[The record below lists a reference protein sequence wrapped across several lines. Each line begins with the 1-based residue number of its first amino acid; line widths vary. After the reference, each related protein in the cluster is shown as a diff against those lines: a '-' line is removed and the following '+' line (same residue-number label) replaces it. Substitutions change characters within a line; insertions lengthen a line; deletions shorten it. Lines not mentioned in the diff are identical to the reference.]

1 MTSLFGLFRLSSMTR
16 ATKDTD
22 SRVLDHERTVDLT
35 PYGASILAE
44 EDRPLLGEAIVAG
57 KAGALRAAYVMI
69 WLACAESLKRRF
81 RAAGQRDSAAATIAK
96 AIASRESNHKSVD
109 KFVLDKAKEYGF
121 LSDSEHTELAQ
132 IYELRCLYAHPYE
145 KVPSV
150 EQISNAAAAV
160 EANVLSRPLKLR
172 HHFGERLIKAL
183 VGDGSYLDDYAPT
196 VRKFAREIVLRL
208 DDQVHAWFLK
218 KYWPL
223 LEKIVDDPAMARFA
237 RRGEWFSKEFL
248 TEIGVSSVIS
258 HEEWH
263 DLVHQHPKMLMK
275 ICSDRPIF
283 ERIGERAQTSIVSLI
298 LSEATHTPS
307 LLRKLEVLDQ
317 DQVLSTRQQ
326 SLFRCYIMSID
337 IDALGATEL
346 SVASCF
352 GRVIAAL
359 KERNWY
365 VQNPAI
371 WLVESWSPEQIG
383 QLSEAKQGELG
394 RNVLQSAHGGAHAR
408 ISLSSGYKCQQLA
421 SRRHSRCTL
430 GVLRE

>member
-1 MTSLFGLFRLSSMTR
+1 
-16 ATKDTD
+16 
-22 SRVLDHERTVDLT
+22 
-35 PYGASILAE
+35 
-44 EDRPLLGEAIVAG
+44 
-57 KAGALRAAYVMI
+57 
-69 WLACAESLKRRF
+69 
-81 RAAGQRDSAAATIAK
+81 
-96 AIASRESNHKSVD
+96 
-109 KFVLDKAKEYGF
+109 
-121 LSDSEHTELAQ
+121 
-132 IYELRCLYAHPYE
+132 
-145 KVPSV
+145 
-150 EQISNAAAAV
+150 
-160 EANVLSRPLKLR
+160 
-172 HHFGERLIKAL
+172 
-183 VGDGSYLDDYAPT
+183 
-196 VRKFAREIVLRL
+196 
-208 DDQVHAWFLK
+208 
-218 KYWPL
+218 
-223 LEKIVDDPAMARFA
+223 MARFA

-326 SLFRCYIMSID
+326 RLFRCYIMSID

-383 QLSEAKQGELG
+383 QLSGSKARLSWAEMSSSPRTAKCP
-394 RNVLQSAHGGAHAR
+394 RRAADF
-408 ISLSSGYKCQQLA
+408 SLSSGYKCASNRGQSPSFEVLLLECFVNERRRASIQGKALGSVFLMRFARSSRMTLQQRVMDDVDCRP
-421 SRRHSRCTL
+421 SK
-430 GVLRE
+430 RERPRTGSIKTTFVESPKL